1 MDTQKKLYVA
11 LAVLVL
17 LGGALFA
24 QSHKAAEVA
33 QQHSLEGAREGLPKL
48 EIDEEKLK
56 GVDRIVLDKPPATG
70 AGHRQNIELKK
81 QGDDAWQL
89 TSPVTAKANAANV
102 KSMIDS
108 LPKLKLT
115 EQISSNKAEYEQW
128 GVSDDKALHATFFK
142 GDEKIADF
150 YFGEDGSRGQMTRI
164 ADKDG
169 VFAVSGFSKWLFER
183 DAAGWRDK
191 TMLKFEDK
199 DVVKVSID
207 NQHGAFRFEKTG
219 DAWTGKHGKTA
230 AALAPIKDFQSSK
243 IDDLLRAYKSLSAM
257 DFGDGK
263 QPAEVGLDKPEAT
276 LSIELKGGSG
286 LHVLKVSSAGEGSN
300 RWAMT
305 NSSDVIYA
313 VSSWTAGWATAEPS
327 KFQKGDD
334 SKAAAKPAGADHAL
348 SLPDELHE
356 DPE

>member
-24 QSHKAAEVA
+24 QSHKHEQDA
-33 QQHSLEGAREGLPKL
+33 QAHSLEGQRDTLPKI
-48 EIDEEKLK
+48 EISEDKLK
-56 GVDRIVLDKPPATG
+56 AVDRIVLDKPPATG

-81 QGDDAWQL
+81 QGEDAWQL

-115 EQISSNKAEYEQW
+115 EQISSNKAEYDQW
-128 GVSDDKALHATFFK
+128 GVSDEKALHATFYK
-142 GDEKIADF
+142 GDEKVADL
-150 YFGEDGSRGQMTRI
+150 YFGEDGSRGQMTRL

-169 VFAVSGFSKWLFER
+169 VFAVGGFSKWLFER
-183 DAAGWRDK
+183 DASGWRDK

-207 NQHGAFRFEKTG
+207 NKHGAFRFEKNG
-219 DAWTGKHGKTA
+219 DTWTGKHGKTA
-230 AALAPIKDFQSSK
+230 TTLAPLKDFQPSK

-263 QPAEVGLDKPEAT
+263 QPGDVGLDKPEAT

-286 LHVLKVSSAGEGSN
+286 LHVLKVSSTGEGSN

-305 NSSDVIYA
+305 NGSDVIYA
-313 VSSWTAGWATAEPS
+313 VSSWTAGWATGEPS
-327 KFQKGDD
+327 KFQK
-334 SKAAAKPAGADHAL
+334 SEEKPAAKAPASEDLGEG
-348 SLPDELHE
+348 LPDLPE
-356 DPE
+356 DPQ